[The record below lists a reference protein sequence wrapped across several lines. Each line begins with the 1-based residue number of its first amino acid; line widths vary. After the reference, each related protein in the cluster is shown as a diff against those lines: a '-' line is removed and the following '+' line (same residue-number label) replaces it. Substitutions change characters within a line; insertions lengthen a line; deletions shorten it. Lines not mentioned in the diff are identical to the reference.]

1 MITRGVW
8 RLVAICLAAGFILA
22 AATPAVAAK
31 PARKVKESLAP
42 PTLIAVIGDVEVPS
56 ALPILR
62 LELEDLKKRDLR
74 DVDQLVLDRKSY
86 EQAVSKKEVG
96 RVINSFGT
104 HHPVTILGSSPSE
117 LGVDGHGIDVP
128 SGSTAFVAT
137 TVILSSGTRLE
148 SISVWD
154 EVNTSGAIEEA
165 HSWWMETRAR
175 YPKDFRAAVEIYN
188 SAEWALKY
196 STSYTYTTSPYGVL
210 KYRADFYK
218 SLTEISTTTDA
229 WLVFFDTV
237 TDPGRSVWGNGW
249 RTSQTWMTS
258 DVDYY
263 RADHTLVQWRPIQQY
278 YGEWISYSTGIGS
291 ALMTN
296 AYYSGWNAAVTD
308 ASSSADRFFQI
319 RHDMVYD
326 SNTANLAWTS
336 EPSMLVQVNQG
347 TCVKVPFETRANWYE
362 YPTGTP
368 QQTWITSWRQVC
380 P

>member
-1 MITRGVW
+1 MNTRWVW
-8 RLVAICLAAGFILA
+8 RAAAICLATGLLFSTLA
-22 AATPAVAAK
+22 PAVAAK
-31 PARKVKESLAP
+31 SARRVHDTVTV
-42 PTLIAVIGDVEVPS
+42 PTLIAVIGDVEIPS
-56 ALPILR
+56 DHSILR
-62 LELEDLKKRDLR
+62 LTLEDLKKRDLR
-74 DVDQLVLDRKSY
+74 DVDQLVLDRESY
-86 EQAVSKKEVG
+86 ELAVADTQAG
-96 RVINSFGT
+96 RIINSFGT
-104 HHPVTILGSSPSE
+104 HHPVTILGASPSE

-128 SGSTAFVAT
+128 SGSAGFVAT
-137 TVILSSGTRLE
+137 TVILSSGTLLE

-154 EVNTSGAIEEA
+154 EESTAEAIEAA
-165 HSWWMETRAR
+165 HSWWMETRTR
-175 YPKDFRAAVEIYN
+175 YPSDFRAAVEIYN
-188 SAEWALKY
+188 SAEWTLKY

-218 SLTEISTTTDA
+218 SLTEISSTTDS

-249 RTSQTWMTS
+249 RTSQTWITS

-263 RADHTLVQWRPIQQY
+263 RADHALDQWRPVQQY
-278 YGEWISYSTGIGS
+278 YGEWISYSTGIGT

-308 ASSSADRFFQI
+308 TSSSADRFFQI

-347 TCVKVPFETRANWYE
+347 TCIKVPFETRANWYE
-362 YPTGTP
+362 YSAGTP